1 MIFFPLFFYHHYVV
15 MEIKSA
21 NATKTAVKR
30 DASDQLVEGEVRLKK
45 EKRTVDSDL
54 ECISWDVDLNPNV
67 TEITMIQDAPL
78 KLILLARPSGQGK
91 HNPILCFATEQV
103 LINLDTLEKQ
113 SKTEQQKRRRILK
126 KMSNALIKYSAS
138 NTLPARLKSVL
149 KKTIWGAEIIGKL
162 QFEI

>member
-1 MIFFPLFFYHHYVV
+1 M
-15 MEIKSA
+15 
-21 NATKTAVKR
+21 VKR
-30 DASDQLVEGEVRLKK
+30 DASDQLVEGEVKLKK
-45 EKRTVDSDL
+45 EKRIVDSDIDI
-54 ECISWDVDLNPNV
+54 ECISWDVHLNPNV

-103 LINLDTLEKQ
+103 VLDLDTLEKQ
-113 SKTEQQKRRRILK
+113 SKSEQQKRRRILK

-138 NTLPARLKSVL
+138 KTLPATLKSAL